1 MENQE
6 LITQCA
12 TVAQQWLDSP
22 IYDEA
27 TKQEVNAM
35 LEAEDK
41 TPLIDS
47 FIVRLNLVLVVYAV
61 SWAQAQIA

>member
-6 LITQCA
+6 LIAQCA
-12 TVAQQWLDSP
+12 QVAQQWLDSP

-27 TKQEVNAM
+27 TKQEVKAM

-47 FIVRLNLVLVVYAV
+47 F
-61 SWAQAQIA
+61 